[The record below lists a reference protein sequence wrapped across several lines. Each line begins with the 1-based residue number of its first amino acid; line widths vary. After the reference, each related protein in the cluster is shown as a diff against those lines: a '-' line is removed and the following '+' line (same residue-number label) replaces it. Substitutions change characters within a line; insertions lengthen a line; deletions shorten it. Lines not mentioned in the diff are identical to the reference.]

1 MKILFSPSEDKKT
14 GGILRDFSQ
23 NDFTFKNDKRF
34 EIFKIYKDFVLQN
47 DNEKLKNFFG
57 LNKIYDI
64 EILKENVLNLRFQ
77 KSILR
82 YNGVAYKSLDYETLD
97 KNSQN
102 FIDKN
107 VLIFSNLFGP
117 ILACDFVPFYKIKQG
132 ENLPNLD
139 IAKFYKINFCE
150 ILDNFLDDEILDLR
164 ALFYEKFYDI
174 KKPFYTLK
182 FVKKGKVVS
191 HWAKFYRGFVL
202 RKIAQNKTFCIKEFL
217 SLKIENLNVLEIS
230 KQSYKNEIIFEIL

>member
-1 MKILFSPSEDKKT
+1 MRILFSPSEDKKT

-102 FIDKN
+102 F
-107 VLIFSNLFGP
+107 
-117 ILACDFVPFYKIKQG
+117 
-132 ENLPNLD
+132 
-139 IAKFYKINFCE
+139 
-150 ILDNFLDDEILDLR
+150 
-164 ALFYEKFYDI
+164 
-174 KKPFYTLK
+174 
-182 FVKKGKVVS
+182 
-191 HWAKFYRGFVL
+191 YR
-202 RKIAQNKTFCIKEFL
+202 
-217 SLKIENLNVLEIS
+217 
-230 KQSYKNEIIFEIL
+230 